1 MKSSLLVCE
10 LNRRPNQ
17 MRTWNNSMC
26 RNLTREIAVA
36 EAIEHWFRGDWWNGL
51 YWESTDPETD
61 MEF

>member
-1 MKSSLLVCE
+1 
-10 LNRRPNQ
+10 